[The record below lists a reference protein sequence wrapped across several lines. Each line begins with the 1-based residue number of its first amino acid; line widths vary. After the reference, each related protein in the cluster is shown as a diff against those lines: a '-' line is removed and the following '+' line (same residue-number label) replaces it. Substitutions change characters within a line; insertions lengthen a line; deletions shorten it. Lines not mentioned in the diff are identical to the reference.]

1 MPMQLIKDL
10 CHTLSNSNKSIK
22 IIGLIAQDGEQDI
35 LSHEEN
41 DTLEIG
47 LTKKIYLRIFKESH
61 ELFHNNYEDRL
72 NIDRLLH
79 SQLEELYYMTLGYM
93 ITTNEHSTIIAL
105 HEKLVKKLGN
115 YEYDLEIVS
124 CFLTCRMKRIN
135 KSSSLWHWLKKL
147 TIIHITNGQDVL
159 LLLHRALVSCELHFA
174 NYYGNN
180 YLQWLII
187 VCKLKGI
194 DLNEFEV
201 MLINLCRAHL
211 LDSSLWGTLKVLFNP
226 DNGLVDYVSEEYNRI
241 TGLPLKRDFS
251 FNYEDK
257 IVEQFQWLLRLQC
270 SYMTPF
276 CKLVDSTNSLLTLDK
291 LEDSLN
297 DSNLSFASDLRAK
310 ILSRK
315 KYIETNYEI

>member
-1 MPMQLIKDL
+1 MQLIKDL

-61 ELFHNNYEDRL
+61 ELFHNSYEDRL
-72 NIDRLLH
+72 NIDSLP
-79 SQLEELYYMTLGYM
+79 QPKLEELYYMTLGYM
-93 ITTNEHSTIIAL
+93 ITTNEHSTVISL
-105 HEKLVKKLGN
+105 HEELVKKLGN
-115 YEYDLEIVS
+115 YEYDSEIVS

-135 KSSSLWHWLKKL
+135 KSSSLWHWLKKV
-147 TIIHITNGQDVL
+147 TIIHISNGQDVS

-194 DLNEFEV
+194 DLNEFEK
-201 MLINLCRAHL
+201 MLINSCRANL
-211 LDSSLWGTLKVLFNP
+211 SDSSLWGSLKMLFNP
-226 DNGLVDYVSEEYNRI
+226 DDGSVDYVSEEYNRI
-241 TGLPLKRDFS
+241 TGLPLQRDIS
-251 FNYEDK
+251 VGYEDK
-257 IVEQFQWLLRLQC
+257 IVEQFQWLLRSQC
-270 SYMTPF
+270 NYMTPF
-276 CKLVDSTNSLLTLDK
+276 CKLVDATNSLLTLNK
-291 LEDSLN
+291 LANSLN
-297 DSNLSFASDLRAK
+297 DSNLNFASDLRAK
-310 ILSRK
+310 LLSRK
-315 KYIETNYEI
+315 KYIETNHEI